1 MKQGNTKVIT
11 VLLLHV
17 LLMIYS
23 LSSVCVKYASQ
34 QEFLSAKFILFYGG
48 MIAILG
54 IYAICWQQVIK
65 RIDLTLAFANKA
77 VTVVW
82 GIIWGFFLFDENIT
96 LGKIIG
102 ATLVI
107 IGVIIYS
114 FADGGD
120 NNE

>member
-1 MKQGNTKVIT
+1 MKTKKTKVIT
-11 VLLLHV
+11 VLLLHI

-34 QEFLSAKFILFYGG
+34 QVFLSAKFILFYGG

-82 GIIWGFFLFDENIT
+82 GIIWGFFLFGENVT

-102 ATLVI
+102 ATLVFL
-107 IGVIIYS
+107 GVIMYS
-114 FADGGD
+114 FADGGE